1 MDRYSGPVAVIGLG
15 RFGGAVA
22 TVLLE
27 QGREVLAVESNPR
40 LVQAWAPL
48 LTHVVEA
55 DATDLAALRQLGIAE
70 FKQAVVAIGTGVEA
84 SVLTVAALADLGV
97 PDIWAK
103 ALTKEHARILERMGA
118 THVVFPEREMG
129 VRVGH
134 MVADGVLEYLEFDDG
149 LAMVKVT
156 PPAESVGRT
165 LGQAAMR
172 SKYGVTVVAIKR
184 PGEDFTYAT
193 ADTVV
198 HPDDVLVAAGR
209 KDRIA
214 RFMVLP

>member
-1 MDRYSGPVAVIGLG
+1 MDKYSGPVAVIGLG
-15 RFGGAVA
+15 RFGSAVA
-22 TVLLE
+22 KILIE
-27 QGREVLAVESNPR
+27 QGREVLAIESDPR
-40 LVQAWAPL
+40 LVQTWAPV

-55 DATDLAALRQLGIAE
+55 DATNLDALRQLGVAD
-70 FKQAVVAIGTGVEA
+70 FQQAVVAIGTGIEA
-84 SVLTVAALADLGV
+84 SVLSVAALADLGV

-103 ALTKEHARILERMGA
+103 ALSKEHARILERMGA

-134 MVADGVLEYLEFDDG
+134 QVADGVLEYLEFDDG
-149 LAMVKVT
+149 LAMVKVN
-156 PPAESVGRT
+156 PPAETVGRT
-165 LGQAAMR
+165 LGQSALR

-184 PGEDFTYAT
+184 SGEDFTYTT

-198 HPDDVLVAAGR
+198 HADDVLVAAGR
-209 KDRIA
+209 KDKIA

>member
-1 MDRYSGPVAVIGLG
+1 MDKYSGPVAVVGLG
-15 RFGGAVA
+15 RFGSAVA
-22 TVLLE
+22 QVLVE
-27 QGREVLAVESNPR
+27 QGREVLAIETDGR
-40 LVQAWAPL
+40 LVQVWAPL

-55 DATDLAALRQLGIAE
+55 DATNPEALRQLGVAE
-70 FKQAVVAIGTGVEA
+70 FQQAVVAIGTGIEA
-84 SVLTVAALADLGV
+84 SVLCVAALADLGV

-118 THVVFPEREMG
+118 SHVVFPEREMG

-156 PPAESVGRT
+156 PPGESVGRT
-165 LGQAAMR
+165 LGQAALR